1 MSGEEVPHGGRQQ
14 GSAPAPFFFFF
25 QFSSKIECFLASHIF
40 PGSSQCE
47 LKLAQP
53 KEVYQQQ
60 QYGGRG
66 GGGRGGWGRGGECRA
81 STALKQTSHGDDAGA
96 G

>member
-1 MSGEEVPHGGRQQ
+1 MSREEVSHSGRQQ
-14 GSAPAPFFFFF
+14 GSTPALFF
-25 QFSSKIECFLASHIF
+25 QFSSKFECFLASHVF

-81 STALKQTSHGDDAGA
+81 STALKQMSHSDDAGV